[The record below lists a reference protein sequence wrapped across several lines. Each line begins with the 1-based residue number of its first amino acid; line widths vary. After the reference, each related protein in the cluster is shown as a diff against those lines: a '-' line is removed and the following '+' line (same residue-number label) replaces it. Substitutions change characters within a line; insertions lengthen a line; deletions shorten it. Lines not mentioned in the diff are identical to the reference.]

1 MGLRTHRTGE
11 VVRRR
16 PINQGLDDDL
26 SLCRIVGSSSL
37 AQKHE
42 PRGSVRGRVSEHDRE
57 ERHEL
62 TRCIVAIHLVLGDSQ
77 PQEEV
82 STFLEAV
89 RIEGDFLQSPDQV
102 ATHVTPDFG
111 QISELPKRMPNPFSH
126 EGSINLRQGREDLRV
141 MRPHEAFDAVKRPP
155 VAANVSDDLTSDVSR
170 IEESKLLCRT
180 HLEIGTCVPSQN
192 CIPRSPTPVPPL
204 AFGQMQGNRAG
215 LQGDEA
221 TSALGDPTVDQ
232 LVETNTEISG

>member
-11 VVRRR
+11 IIRRR
-16 PINQGLDDDL
+16 SIDQGVDDDL
-26 SLCRIVGSSSL
+26 SLCRIVGSSSV
-37 AQKHE
+37 AQKKE
-42 PRGSVRGRVSEHDRE
+42 PRGSVRGRVAKHDRE

-62 TRCIVAIHLVLGDSQ
+62 TGCVVAIRLVLGDSQ

-82 STFLEAV
+82 STFLEAI
-89 RIEGDFLQSPDQV
+89 RIEGDLLQSPDQV
-102 ATHVTPDFG
+102 ATNVTPDFG
-111 QISELPKRMPNPFSH
+111 QISEVPKRTANPFSY
-126 EGSINLRQGREDLRV
+126 ERSINLRQGREDLRV
-141 MRPHEAFDAVKRPP
+141 MRPHDAFDAVERPP
-155 VAANVSDDLTSDVSR
+155 VAANVGDYLASNVSR

-192 CIPRSPTPVPPL
+192 CIPRSQTPVPPL
-204 AFGQMQGNRAG
+204 AFGQMQGNRAR

-221 TSALGDPTVDQ
+221 ASALGDPAVDQ